1 MNSKQKGDITE
12 LEIVLAFTKLGYDVL
27 LPYGDRNRY
36 DLVVDIGNKFIRI
49 QCKAATKKDNGR
61 YYILSCKSSHRKN
74 GKCVS
79 HIYSKEQIDYFAT
92 TINNKQY
99 LIPVEECNSSKILRI
114 SSPKNNQRKN
124 IVYADNYLLEEV
136 VKKW

>member
-12 LEIVLAFTKLGYDVL
+12 LEIILAFTKLGYNVL

-36 DLVVDIGNKFIRI
+36 DLVVDTGNKFIRI
-49 QCKAATKKDNGR
+49 QCKTATKKDNGN
-61 YYILSCKSSHRKN
+61 YYIISCKSSHRKN

-79 HIYSKEQIDYFAT
+79 HPYFKNEIDYFAT
-92 TINNKQY
+92 TINKKQY

-114 SSPKNNQRKN
+114 SSPKNSQKKN
-124 IVYADNYLLEEV
+124 ITFADNYLLEEV